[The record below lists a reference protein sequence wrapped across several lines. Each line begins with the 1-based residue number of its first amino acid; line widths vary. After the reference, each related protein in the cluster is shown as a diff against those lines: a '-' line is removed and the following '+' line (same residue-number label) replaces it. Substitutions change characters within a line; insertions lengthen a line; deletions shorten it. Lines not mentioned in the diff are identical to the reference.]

1 MTVEGKKL
9 SMHCPTTATTA
20 ASESLGKEGTKK
32 AETRVE
38 RAA

>member
-1 MTVEGKKL
+1 MTVEGKEL

-20 ASESLGKEGTKK
+20 ASGSLGKERTKK